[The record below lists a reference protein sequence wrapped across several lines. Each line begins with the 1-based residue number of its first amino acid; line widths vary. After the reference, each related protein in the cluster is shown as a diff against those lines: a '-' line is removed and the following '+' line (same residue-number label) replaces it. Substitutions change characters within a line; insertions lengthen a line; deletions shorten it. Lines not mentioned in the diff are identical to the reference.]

1 MSLLIYQLLHT
12 LDFSYSFNGFNQIL
26 HCFYWGET
34 IRFLMWLE
42 GLQLLFEEKNH
53 VYSFVVFKYS
63 QYIKQCNLPFF
74 FGQCHQSAWKILA
87 AAFPFK
93 SCNDSLLFALQ
104 NTGLILHPHVV
115 LRACNIQTWVLPV
128 LKPLPINCNGIK
140 MDDSLNSK
148 IRRKERFCDL
158 N

>member
-1 MSLLIYQLLHT
+1 MQEHTNWKNNSTYNSSIMSLLIYQLLHT

-74 FGQCHQSAWKILA
+74 WSVPSICLEDFGSSLSLQVLQWFTALCSPKYW
-87 AAFPFK
+87 FNFTS
-93 SCNDSLLFALQ
+93 SCSYH
-104 NTGLILHPHVV
+104 GL
-115 LRACNIQTWVLPV
+115 
-128 LKPLPINCNGIK
+128 
-140 MDDSLNSK
+140 
-148 IRRKERFCDL
+148 
-158 N
+158 